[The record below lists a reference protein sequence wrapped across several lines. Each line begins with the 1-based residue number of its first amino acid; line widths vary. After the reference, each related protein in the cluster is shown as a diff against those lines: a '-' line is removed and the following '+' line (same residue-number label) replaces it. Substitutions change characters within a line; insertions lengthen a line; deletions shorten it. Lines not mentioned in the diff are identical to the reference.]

1 MLSARCGLVDIFHT
15 FCYAPFCLSGFML
28 TQAGGHLLKN
38 ANFTEGKILSP
49 LIQFVF
55 PIIFSLFLQSL
66 YGAVDLLVVG
76 HFADAANVSAVSIGS
91 QLMQSITFVITDMSL
106 GTTVLL
112 GQMIG
117 QGKMKD
123 AGHMVGV
130 SVAFFLSLGI
140 LVAVGMQFL
149 ASGAAGLL
157 QAPAESFAPAVS
169 YIRIC
174 CGGAVFIVAYNIL
187 GSIFRGIGNS
197 RIPLIT
203 VAIAAV
209 FNIFG
214 DLYFVAV
221 LGLGAAGAALA
232 TVLSQALSVIISLI
246 IIRKS
251 GVPFSITR
259 SDLCLDIKVIRRILT
274 VGLPIALQDLL
285 VSISFLIILAIVNSL
300 GVIASAGVGVAEKLC
315 GFIMLVPSAFSQSMS
330 AFVAQNFGAHKMDR
344 ARRALLYGVAI
355 SFGCGLVLG
364 YLSFFHG
371 VSLSAIFTNDR
382 TVQLAAAEYL
392 KAYGI
397 DCLLTAFLFC
407 LIGYF
412 TGCGMTTF
420 VMLQGIAGAFLVRV
434 PLSLLFSRI
443 DPVSLFRIGLAT
455 PCSSLVQNLL
465 CFWYLY
471 RSRKKLG

>member
-1 MLSARCGLVDIFHT
+1 MQNS
-15 FCYAPFCLSGFML
+15 
-28 TQAGGHLLKN
+28 
-38 ANFTEGKILSP
+38 NFTEGKIFSP

-66 YGAVDLLVVG
+66 YGAADLLVVG
-76 HFADAANVSAVSIGS
+76 HFADPANVSAVSIGS
-91 QLMQSITFVITDMSL
+91 QLMQSITFVITDLAL

-117 QGKMKD
+117 QNRSED

-130 SVAFFLSLGI
+130 SISFFLSCGLI
-140 LVAVGMQFL
+140 VALGMQFL
-149 ASGAAGLL
+149 APGAARLL
-157 QAPAESFAPAVS
+157 QTPAESFPLAVS

-197 RIPLIT
+197 RMPLIT
-203 VAIAAV
+203 VAIAAI

-221 LGLGAAGAALA
+221 LKMGAAGAALA
-232 TVLSQALSVIISLI
+232 TVLSQALSVVISLF
-246 IIRKS
+246 IIRKM
-251 GVPFSITR
+251 GVPFTITR
-259 SDLCLDIKVIRRILT
+259 KDLCFDLRVIKRIVT

-285 VSISFLIILAIVNSL
+285 VSVSFLIILAIVNSL

-330 AFVAQNFGAHKMDR
+330 AFVAQNFGARKMDR
-344 ARRALLYGVAI
+344 ARRALLYGIGI
-355 SFGCGLVLG
+355 SFACGLFLG
-364 YLSFFHG
+364 WLSFFHG
-371 VSLSAIFTNDR
+371 VSLSAIFTGDK

-392 KAYGI
+392 RAYGI

-407 LIGYF
+407 FIGYF
-412 TGCGMTTF
+412 TGCQKTGF
-420 VMLQGIAGAFLVRV
+420 VMLQGIAGAFLIRV
-434 PLSLLFSRI
+434 PLSLIFSRI
-443 DPVSLFRIGLAT
+443 APVSLFRIGLAT

-465 CFWYLY
+465 CFWYL
-471 RSRKKLG
+471 RKCRKELG

>member
-1 MLSARCGLVDIFHT
+1 M
-15 FCYAPFCLSGFML
+15 
-28 TQAGGHLLKN
+28 KN
-38 ANFTEGKILSP
+38 TNFTEGKIFSP

-66 YGAVDLLVVG
+66 YGAADLLVVG
-76 HFADAANVSAVSIGS
+76 HFADPANVSAVSIGS
-91 QLMQSITFVITDMSL
+91 QLMQSITFVITDLSL

-117 QGKMKD
+117 RNKSED

-130 SVAFFLSLGI
+130 SVTFFLTLGL

-149 ASGAAGLL
+149 APSAARLL
-157 QAPAESFAPAVS
+157 QSPPESFRLAVS

-197 RIPLIT
+197 RMPLIT
-203 VAIAAV
+203 VAIAAT

-214 DLYFVAV
+214 DLFFVAV
-221 LGLGAAGAALA
+221 LKMGASGAALA
-232 TVLSQALSVIISLI
+232 TVISQALSVIISLF
-246 IIRKS
+246 IIRKT
-251 GVPFSITR
+251 GVPFTITR
-259 SDLCLDIKVIRRILT
+259 RDIGFDFRSIRRILT

-285 VSISFLIILAIVNSL
+285 VSVSFLIILAIVNGL
-300 GVIASAGVGVAEKLC
+300 GVIASAGVGVAEKVC

-330 AFVAQNFGAHKMDR
+330 AFVAQNFGAKKMDR
-344 ARRALLYGVAI
+344 ARKALLYGIGI
-355 SFGCGLVLG
+355 SFACGLFLG
-364 YLSFFHG
+364 WLSFFHG
-371 VSLSAIFTNDR
+371 TRLSAIFTNDR
-382 TVQLAAAEYL
+382 TVQLAAAQYL

-407 LIGYF
+407 FIGYF
-412 TGCGMTTF
+412 TGCGYTTF
-420 VMLQGIAGAFLVRV
+420 VMLQGIAGAFLIRV
-434 PLSLLFSRI
+434 PLSMLFSRI
-443 DPVSLFRIGLAT
+443 EPVSLFRIGLAT

-465 CFWYLY
+465 CFWYLWK
-471 RSRKKLG
+471 SRKKQG

>member
-1 MLSARCGLVDIFHT
+1 MR
-15 FCYAPFCLSGFML
+15 
-28 TQAGGHLLKN
+28 N

-91 QLMQSITFVITDMSL
+91 QLMQSITFVITDMAL

-117 QGKMKD
+117 QNKTKD

-130 SVAFFLSLGI
+130 SITFFLSLGL

-149 ASGAAGLL
+149 APAAARLL
-157 QAPAESFAPAVS
+157 QTPAESFRLAVS

-174 CGGAVFIVAYNIL
+174 CGGAVFIVSYNIL

-197 RIPLIT
+197 RMPLIT

-214 DLYFVAV
+214 DLYFVAG
-221 LGLGAAGAALA
+221 LGLGASGAALA
-232 TVLSQALSVIISLI
+232 TVMSQALSVIISLF
-246 IIRKS
+246 IIRKT
-251 GVPFSITR
+251 GVPFTITR
-259 SDLCLDIKVIRRILT
+259 ADLCYDLKFIRRILT

-285 VSISFLIILAIVNSL
+285 VSVSFLIILAIVNGL

-315 GFIMLVPSAFSQSMS
+315 AFIMLVPSAFSQSMS
-330 AFVAQNFGAHKMDR
+330 AFVAQNFGARRMDR
-344 ARRALLYGVAI
+344 ARTALAYGIAI
-355 SFGCGLVLG
+355 SFGCGVILG
-364 YLSFFHG
+364 WLSFFHG
-371 VSLSAIFTNDR
+371 VPLSAIFTNDR
-382 TVQLAAAEYL
+382 TVQLAAAQYL

-397 DCLLTAFLFC
+397 DCLMTAFLFC
-407 LIGYF
+407 FIGYF

-420 VMLQGIAGAFLVRV
+420 VMLQGIAGAFLIRV
-434 PLSLLFSRI
+434 PLSMLFSRI
-443 DPVSLFRIGLAT
+443 EPVSLFRIGLAT
-455 PCSSLVQNLL
+455 PCSSFVQNAL
-465 CFWYLY
+465 CFWYLL
-471 RSRKKLG
+471 RCRKKLG